1 MSVPIDGWRSLDP
14 KVRTVW
20 RVSAVITGLV
30 AGGGALF
37 FEWLITRKMDAYTL
51 PFGLWGLGG
60 LLIFGLPGFIF
71 ANLSWK
77 NAKYRLGED
86 DLAYIKGIFWK
97 SERYVNRARIQHVD
111 ITAGPLSRMLGLVEA
126 SVHVGTGVS
135 AAISI
140 SGLTPEIAEDL
151 KKALLE
157 GSMVRYQAALEAPP
171 QADESSAAPFEVAP
185 PLLEPNTL
193 PTPPLTEPQTPP
205 VVENTPPRSNEP

>member
-1 MSVPIDGWRSLDP
+1 MSVPTDGWRSLDP

-30 AGGGALF
+30 AGGMALF
-37 FEWLITRKMDAYTL
+37 FEWLITRKMQGYPM

-60 LLIFGLPGFIF
+60 LLVFGLPGIIF

-86 DLAYIKGIFWK
+86 DLAFVRGIFWK

-126 SVHVGTGVS
+126 SIHVGAGVS

-171 QADESSAAPFEVAP
+171 QAVESPAEPAASVPP
-185 PLLEPNTL
+185 PLDPF
-193 PTPPLTEPQTPP
+193 PGQIPPFNQPLTPP